1 MRILGIINQRQKT
14 GTILSDL
21 VSILNKEEGFV
32 EEKNYIINDNMVQK
46 ILKKFIDDF
55 RIYKTSEKILY
66 PNSWFLIREWSSRKY

>member
-1 MRILGIINQRQKT
+1 M
-14 GTILSDL
+14 SDL
-21 VSILNKEEGFV
+21 DSILNKEEGFV

-66 PNSWFLIREWSSRKY
+66 PNS